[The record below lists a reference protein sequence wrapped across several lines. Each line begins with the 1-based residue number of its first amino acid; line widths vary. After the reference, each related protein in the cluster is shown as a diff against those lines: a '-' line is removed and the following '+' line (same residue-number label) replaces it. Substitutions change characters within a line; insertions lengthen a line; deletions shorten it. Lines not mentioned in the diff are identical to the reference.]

1 MSEPVKTIAN
11 RLLDLDLMSLEANQV
26 IKMRNGDS
34 ARKYNDQEVIEGVHL
49 GLEHIAW
56 NLHLQMYQNT
66 LFLMHIVPDI
76 YDRKYIFSM
85 FYNFILNFFI
95 FRKFKNKIYF
105 LLYNFYWI
113 IINKKKLFLKL
124 YINFL
129 YLFLFLY
136 IKKFLKSCLK

>member
-1 MSEPVKTIAN
+1 MSEPVRTIAN

-26 IKMRNGDS
+26 IKMRNGDL
-34 ARKYNDQEVIEGVHL
+34 ARKYNDQEVIEDVHL
-49 GLEHIAW
+49 DLEHIAW
-56 NLHLQMYQNT
+56 NLHLQMYPNT
-66 LFLMHIVPDI
+66 LFLMHRVPDI

-85 FYNFILNFFI
+85 FYNFITNFFI

-113 IINKKKLFLKL
+113 IIHKKKLFFKF

-129 YLFLFLY
+129 YLFSFLY
-136 IKKFLKSCLK
+136 KFFFPK